1 MDEDSIADE
10 QWCEEMRTKV
20 EAYLAGEQVKHG
32 RIGESPAWHVSP
44 YVSIWAIESLAR
56 PEWIGWWVIAGD
68 LPTDY
73 ISAKEIEPPQ
83 HPRKAVKA
91 IAERW
96 LEWVQATRQ
105 GREHED
111 LQLGGPQPNP
121 ELASLLEPRASLLI
135 EYADDDSLW
144 DEE

>member
-1 MDEDSIADE
+1 MDEGYPEDD
-10 QWCEEMRTKV
+10 QWCEEQRARV
-20 EAYLAGEQVKHG
+20 ESYLKEEQVKHG
-32 RIGESPAWHVSP
+32 RIGDSPAWHVSP
-44 YVSIWAIESLAR
+44 YVSIWAVESLTR

-73 ISAKEIEPPQ
+73 VSADEIEPPQ
-83 HPRKAVKA
+83 HPRKATKA

-111 LQLGGPQPNP
+111 LQIGGRHPNL
-121 ELASLLEPRASLLI
+121 ELATLLESRANLLI
-135 EYADDDSLW
+135 EFAGNDAHW